1 MRIAV
6 LSLAMAFVAAAAEGQ
21 GTISGCVTD
30 RAGGALPGVDV
41 VASGASGTRTVVTQA
56 SGCYELQDL
65 GAGTYAVTAALLGF
79 FSGQREGVAVA
90 DGQTTGSVDF
100 ALCVG
105 PLVDI
110 LWVTFGRL
118 DEAWKHTAV
127 VAHVR
132 IVGTGRVRSDCPTD
146 DFLLSA
152 DVIEVLRN
160 TSGQRIGKTMS
171 FRQEYSVNE
180 RTPYRVGQEM
190 VVFLSATRDG
200 FRRLA
205 GPIYVW
211 LFDGD
216 KVVNSFGQREDEGT
230 TPSSFLARLRELA
243 KQESGPGR

>member
-1 MRIAV
+1 MKIAFLALAVV
-6 LSLAMAFVAAAAEGQ
+6 LVASLVQAQ
-21 GTISGCVTD
+21 GGITGCVTD
-30 RAGGALPGVDV
+30 RSGGALPGVEI
-41 VASGASGTRTVVTQA
+41 VASGESGARKIVTQA
-56 SGCYELQDL
+56 SGCYEFKDL
-65 GAGTYAVTAALLGF
+65 EAGTYAVSATLLGF
-79 FSGQREGVAVA
+79 IAGKREGVAVA
-90 DGQTTGSVDF
+90 DGRTPGSVDF

-132 IVGTGRVRSDCPTD
+132 IAGTGRVRSDCPTD

-160 TSGQRIGKTMS
+160 TSGQRIGKTLS

-180 RTPYRVGQEM
+180 REPYEAGQEM
-190 VVFLSATRDG
+190 VVFLKATREG
-200 FRRLA
+200 FARLA
-205 GPIYVW
+205 GPAYVW

-216 KVVNSFGQREDEGT
+216 EIVNSFGQRVETGS
-230 TPSSFLARLRELA
+230 TPRSFLARLRELA
-243 KQESGPGR
+243 KQESGSHK